1 MAFKPNYGM
10 QRIDRGRAAQARSEQ
25 KQRMRAEKSA
35 HRQANREAAS
45 VGSLEDDK
53 AGLRNDR

>member
-10 QRIDRGRAAQARSEQ
+10 RNDRGRAAQARSEQ
-25 KQRMRAEKSA
+25 KQKKSEEKSA

-53 AGLRNDR
+53 VGLRKDR